1 MEEDFLCR
9 AQGFSFFMPPLLER
23 GMMPVDNTPMI
34 TSSAIVKRKTGWCG
48 RPLDTLTSVGQ
59 ALETIPLTDIQ
70 RSILQLRYISLL
82 REYKTRS
89 VRYSYYFNGLR
100 IIISVGSLIV
110 PALLSVQYTPG
121 TSSATGGISEMTVQ
135 MYWIVWVLSLTV
147 TISNAVIAL
156 LKVDKKYYTLNTTYQ
171 QLLSEG
177 WQFIEL
183 SGKYSGFYTPN
194 MNSTHTNQFIYFCNV
209 LEKIRMRH
217 VQDEYY
223 KVDDH
228 PHTAANGAKAEQLI
242 PPTPLKPMPSLPFE
256 AVVDVDEKSDI
267 LVNGGREE
275 GQGQGTTVRKQN
287 APAST
292 AVQEQARDQSK
303 VYESP

>member
-1 MEEDFLCR
+1 
-9 AQGFSFFMPPLLER
+9 
-23 GMMPVDNTPMI
+23 MMPIDNTPMI
-34 TSSAIVKRKTGWCG
+34 PSAVLVKRAQGCCG
-48 RPLDTLTSVGQ
+48 RPLNTLRSVNE
-59 ALETIPLTDIQ
+59 ALEVIPLTGIQ

-82 REYKTRS
+82 REYRARS
-89 VRYSYYFNGLR
+89 GRYSYFFNGLR

-121 TSSATGGISEMTVQ
+121 SSSATEGISQMTVH
-135 MYWIVWVLSLTV
+135 MYWVVWVLSLTV

-194 MNSTHTNQFIYFCNV
+194 VVCTHSNQFIYFCNV
-209 LEKIRMRH
+209 LEKIRMRN

-228 PHTAANGAKAEQLI
+228 PHAAPTGKNDQLI
-242 PPTPLKPMPSLPFE
+242 PPTPLKAPLPFDG
-256 AVVDVDEKSDI
+256 VIVDEKSDI
-267 LVNGGREE
+267 LVNGGEE
-275 GQGQGTTVRKQN
+275 ESQSITTTVRKQN
-287 APAST
+287 A
-292 AVQEQARDQSK
+292 QKEQRGQAPTIPESFTENSK
-303 VYESP
+303 PYESP